1 VNDTNTDA
9 APASTVLNLRAGFKQ
24 SVGAWQFSQ
33 LVRLDNATDRY
44 YAGSVIV
51 NEGNSRFF
59 EPAMPRNWLLSLSA
73 RYSFE

>member
-1 VNDTNTDA
+1 
-9 APASTVLNLRAGFKQ
+9 
-24 SVGAWQFSQ
+24 VGAWQFSQ